1 MKTQT
6 EASIE
11 TFDVMEFLKKYLEK
25 SSRLRTMY
33 RDYQE
38 FQNIKTR
45 AESLSKALKDN
56 ERGCSCEEL
65 DTVAEVITGNPSH
78 QSTIAKAQ
86 ELAESAKQAYV
97 PHVRAMLREYR
108 TVLADAKSYFQMLIP
123 SSKTTTLNEIKITNF
138 VNQYPL
144 LNFFKYEDGRIEC
157 GCIIKD
163 GIKNVN
169 ASFEEYDKVLRDF
182 CYCIDETF
190 GKIDKVLGF
199 EDESFMDV
207 HSRVVQFIPCMEDA
221 CVQMDLLGHSFYVF
235 INAET
240 DQVNVVYRR
249 KKGDYGLIE
258 PEY

>member
-56 ERGCSCEEL
+56 ERGCSYEEL

-86 ELAESAKQAYV
+86 ELAESTKQAYV

-144 LNFFKYEDGRIEC
+144 INFFKYEDGRIEC

-169 ASFEEYDKVLRDF
+169 ATFEEYDKVLRDF

-199 EDESFMDV
+199 EDESFMEV

-221 CVQMDLLGHSFYVF
+221 CVQLMKYR
-235 INAET
+235 ET
-240 DQVNVVYRR
+240 LKVYLE
-249 KKGDYGLIE
+249 GNPDGIAN
-258 PEY
+258 